1 MNWGQN
7 LWDYMSTN
15 LQPVVLI
22 GIVVI
27 GVFLIFKKKFTELI
41 GFVIVSIIA
50 VGLVFGTEGVKGLF
64 LDIFNKIFGI

>member
-50 VGLVFGTEGVKGLF
+50 VGFVFGTEGVKGLF